1 MMKTRRTELLLSQG
15 DRTGVLTFGPL
26 DSVLLRIWLLK
37 VKICPPGLPWFSEL
51 KTLRG
56 QDEDEDE
63 DQEDD
68 SHSPLRAGIKIQINA
83 S

>member
-1 MMKTRRTELLLSQG
+1 MKTRRTELLLTQG
-15 DRTGVLTFGPL
+15 DRTGVLMFGPF

-37 VKICPPGLPWFSEL
+37 VKIRPPGLPWFSEL
-51 KTLRG
+51 KTLQG
-56 QDEDEDE
+56 QDEDE

-68 SHSPLRAGIKIQINA
+68 THSPLRAGTKIQINA